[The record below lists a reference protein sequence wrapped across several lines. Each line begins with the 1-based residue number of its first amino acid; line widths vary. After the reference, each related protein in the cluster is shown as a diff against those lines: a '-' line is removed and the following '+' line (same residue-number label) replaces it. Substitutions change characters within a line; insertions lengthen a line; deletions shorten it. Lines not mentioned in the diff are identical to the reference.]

1 MKKTPQP
8 PAHYELAE
16 GKEKALKVLRDLKQK
31 FERREITCATLR
43 IYKPDGT
50 WEDRVIGGD
59 QDERDAVLA
68 ILQRVG
74 QTAN

>member
-1 MKKTPQP
+1 MKNAAQART
-8 PAHYELAE
+8 HHELAE
-16 GKEKALKVLRDLKQK
+16 GKEEALKVLRVLKQK

-43 IYKPDGT
+43 IYKTDGT

-59 QDERDAVLA
+59 QDERYAALA
-68 ILQRVG
+68 ELQRVG